1 LTLISVLPSSSCTK
15 LIPGPPIKPSRI
27 DNTLGKLE
35 QIIKGLS
42 IREGFIGGPGINLV
56 QLEDG
61 STEIRVNVDNSS
73 IVTDSNMSIAAK
85 NISGGKY

>member
-1 LTLISVLPSSSCTK
+1 M
-15 LIPGPPIKPSRI
+15 
-27 DNTLGKLE
+27 E
-35 QIIKGLS
+35 GLS